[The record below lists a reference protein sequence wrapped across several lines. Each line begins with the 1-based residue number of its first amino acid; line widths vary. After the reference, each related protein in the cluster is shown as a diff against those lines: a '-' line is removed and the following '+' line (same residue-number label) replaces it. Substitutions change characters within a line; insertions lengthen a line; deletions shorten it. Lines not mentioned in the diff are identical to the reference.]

1 MRISTSSVFD
11 GASARL
17 TNLQAKMDRI
27 AQQVSTGRKI
37 LNPSDDPVAAAR
49 SLETQQSAAINDQF
63 AKNRLGIRN
72 TLSITEGTMGSMVD
86 TLQSVHEQIINAGN
100 GVLSDEDRSYIANAL
115 QGQLDQLVSL
125 ANATDGAGHYVFA
138 GHRNDSPPYTTAADA
153 GTGAKTIQYNGDE
166 GQRWVQVD
174 TERKMPV
181 NFVGA
186 QLFPKY
192 PQGQT
197 DGKDI
202 FKELQETIKLLQTP
216 GVSNAD
222 RQLQLSNAGKSFDR
236 TLQAV
241 NDQRSMV
248 GVHLQQLDS
257 LDSVGSDRANN
268 YAQTL
273 AALQDLD
280 YNQALSDLSRQQLA
294 LQAAQKSFQQ
304 TSSLSLFNYI
314 N

>member
-1 MRISTSSVFD
+1 MRISTSSIFE

-27 AQQVSTGRKI
+27 AQQVSTGRRI
-37 LNPSDDPVAAAR
+37 LTPSDDPVAAAR
-49 SLETQQSAAINDQF
+49 SLETQQSASINDQF
-63 AKNRLGIRN
+63 AKNRLAVKN
-72 TLSITEGTMGSMVD
+72 TLSIAEGTMGSMVD

-100 GVLSDEDRSYIANAL
+100 GVLSDADRSYIANTL

-125 ANATDGAGHYVFA
+125 ANSTDGAGNYVFA
-138 GHRNDSPPYTTAADA
+138 GHQTGQPPYKSVVEAS
-153 GTGAKTIQYNGDE
+153 TGVTTIQYNGDD

-174 TERKMPV
+174 TARKMPV
-181 NFVGA
+181 NFVGE
-186 QLFPKY
+186 QLFPKFA
-192 PQGQT
+192 QGPS
-197 DGKDI
+197 GAKDI
-202 FKELQETIKLLQTP
+202 FKDLQDTIKLLRTP
-216 GVSNAD
+216 GVSSSE
-222 RQLQLSNAGKSFDR
+222 RQLQLTSVGQNFDR

-248 GVHLQQLDS
+248 GVHLQQLDE

>member
-1 MRISTSSVFD
+1 MRISTNTIFD
-11 GASARL
+11 GGSARL
-17 TNLQAKMDRI
+17 TNLQSKMDRI
-27 AQQVSTGRKI
+27 AQQVSTGRRI

-49 SLETQQSAAINDQF
+49 SLQTQQAASINDQF
-63 AKNRLGIRN
+63 TKNRLGVKN
-72 TLSITEGTMGSMVD
+72 TLSIAEGTMGSMVD

-100 GVLSDEDRSYIANAL
+100 GALSDEDRSYIANTL

-125 ANATDGAGHYVFA
+125 ANSTDGAGNYVFA
-138 GHRNDSPPYTTAADA
+138 GHQTDNPPYKTVVDTN
-153 GTGAKTIQYNGDE
+153 GVSTIQYNGDA
-166 GQRWVQVD
+166 GQRLVQVD
-174 TERKMPV
+174 TGRKMPV
-181 NFVGA
+181 NFAGD

-192 PQGQT
+192 PQGQA
-197 DGKDI
+197 DGKDV
-202 FKELQETIKLLQTP
+202 FKVLQETIKVLQTP
-216 GVSNAD
+216 GLSSAV
-222 RQLQLSNAGKSFDR
+222 RQAQLTSAGSSFDR

-241 NDQRSMV
+241 SDQRSMV
-248 GVHLQQLDS
+248 GVQLQQLDS

-273 AALQDLD
+273 SALQDLD

>member
-1 MRISTSSVFD
+1 MRISTSSIFD
-11 GASARL
+11 GGSARL

-49 SLETQQSAAINDQF
+49 SLETQQSASINDQF
-63 AKNRLGIRN
+63 AKNRLGVRN

-100 GVLSDEDRSYIANAL
+100 GVLSDGDRSYIANAL

-125 ANATDGAGHYVFA
+125 ANSTDGAGNYVFA
-138 GHRNDSPPYTTAADA
+138 GHQTDQPPYKTVVDATTGVAA
-153 GTGAKTIQYNGDE
+153 IQYIGDD

-181 NFVGA
+181 NFVGDH
-186 QLFPKY
+186 LFPKF
-192 PQGQT
+192 PQGQA
-197 DGKDI
+197 GAKDI

-216 GVSNAD
+216 GVSSAD
-222 RQLQLSNAGKSFDR
+222 RQAQLTRVGSSFDR

-241 NDQRSMV
+241 SDQRSLV
-248 GVHLQQLDS
+248 GVHLQQLDT
-257 LDSVGSDRANN
+257 LDSVGADRANH

-273 AALQDLD
+273 SALQDLD